1 MPRLPLTT
9 NFTFPQVGDP
19 AAVGP
24 LIFNAL
30 AGIVGTDRLAVQG
43 VTYAANILGFLLG
56 GDPNGGKVMAANAAT
71 VCFHYRCDGVKEET
85 GGYPREKKG
94 EKKKLDRRLH
104 NIFNAIQAA
113 SKCPNT
119 KIVLSGYSQGAQVV
133 HRAAGLLSADVASK
147 VSAGEFG
154 LLKPNNPPCGLA
166 GNKKAN
172 LNSFLSI
179 LAVLTL
185 GDPFQKRTLANI
197 PASKWKVI
205 CHDGDSIC
213 TGGIIPN
220 DPHKNYQIDAQTA
233 AAWIASMVA

>member
-1 MPRLPLTT
+1 MKVSVTLATLAAVVSTVVAAPTAILEARQYGGDTYNQLTDGT
-9 NFTFPQVGDP
+9 PCRDITVIYARGTTQDGNVGDP

-71 VCFHYRCDGVKEET
+71 
-85 GGYPREKKG
+85 
-94 EKKKLDRRLH
+94 
-104 NIFNAIQAA
+104 AA

-147 VSAGEFG
+147 VSA
-154 LLKPNNPPCGLA
+154 
-166 GNKKAN
+166 
-172 LNSFLSI
+172 
-179 LAVLTL
+179 VLTL

-213 TGGIIPN
+213 TGGFIPN